1 MVVDF
6 LTGVGE
12 ILAAMLSQLD
22 AVFALYL
29 SGAIISSFFAL
40 WVIKRVLI
48 FFDIIKN

>member
-1 MVVDF
+1 MVAKF
-6 LTGVGE
+6 LSGVGE
-12 ILAAMLSQLD
+12 LLLALITQLD
-22 AVFALYL
+22 AVFTLYL

>member
-1 MVVDF
+1 MVVKFMEGVNEIF
-6 LTGVGE
+6 L
-12 ILAAMLSQLD
+12 AMLDQFD
-22 AVFALYL
+22 AIIALYF